1 MSTPAKAGGYID
13 RDLLD
18 RAIRANQEMTQI
30 ILQVSQGN
38 LPPAMS
44 LPLMRF
50 AALLAGQLGHLRD
63 MQTIRRENG
72 NA

>member
-1 MSTPAKAGGYID
+1 MSTPAKAGGYLD
-13 RDLLD
+13 RDHLD
-18 RAIRANQEMTQI
+18 RAIRANVEMTQL

-38 LPPAMS
+38 LPPVMATPM
-44 LPLMRF
+44 MRF

-63 MQTIRRENG
+63 MEKIRRETP